1 MELLTVLLFYYQAL
15 QGENYSKE
23 VIKDYIVVE
32 SLIIGVDSQLALN
45 VVNLESRFNHNAVG
59 DKGNSYGLWQIHLP
73 SHPSITKEQ
82 ALDPI
87 WSTNWALV
95 EIKRNSC
102 KIWSTC
108 VGAKRLLNSQPERL
122 YAQPMAYITPDGS

>member
-45 VVNLESRFNHNAVG
+45 VVSLESKFNKNVVG

-73 SHPSITKEQ
+73 SHPTITKEQ
-82 ALDPI
+82 ALDPV
-87 WSTNWALV
+87 WSTNWSLA
-95 EIKRNSC
+95 EMKRNSC

-108 VGAKRLLNSQPERL
+108 VGAKKLINSQPQRP
-122 YAQPMAYITPDGS
+122 QPVLGAYITPDGS